1 MPAIPLA
8 LLACLAWPYSSVA
21 QTIEPDTAGVDLPL
35 PALSA
40 AYARPGPFAVEVRD
54 VSVSRTAAGGGDFEA
69 LLFVPLPI
77 AGAASSTAADAALE
91 PAATTQASPVVAFGH
106 GYLTSVDRYASS
118 LRHLASW
125 GLTVIAPR
133 SAGGLLPDHAGLAA
147 DLSTAG
153 AWVVTAADAD
163 DWPGLP
169 VDAHAFAT
177 SGHSMGGGA
186 AVLAAAA
193 DPRVV
198 TVATLAAADTR
209 PSAIEA
215 AGRLKVPALFV
226 AGSDDS
232 ITPPDQHQRPMF
244 EATVGVPAEA
254 RVIEGGSHC
263 GFLDDPILPGIVC
276 DRGRLD
282 PDEQSALSRAAL
294 VSWLRWQ
301 LMADEAAAALAWPA
315 GPLEGLEVTLR
326 GPLPDGA
333 DEDGT

>member
-1 MPAIPLA
+1 MPAIQLA
-8 LLACLAWPYSSVA
+8 LLAGLAWPYSSEA
-21 QTIEPDTAGVDLPL
+21 QTTESDMAGIGLPR

-54 VSVSRTAAGGGDFEA
+54 VNVSRTAAGGGDFAA

-77 AGAASSTAADAALE
+77 AGAATME
-91 PAATTQASPVVAFGH
+91 ASPVVAFGH
-106 GYLTSVDRYASS
+106 GYLTPVDRYASS

-254 RVIEGGSHC
+254 RVIDGGSHC
-263 GFLDDPILPGIVC
+263 GFLDDPILPGIIC
-276 DRGRLD
+276 DSGRLD
-282 PDEQSALSRAAL
+282 PDEQSALSRTAL

-315 GPLEGLEVTLR
+315 GPLEGLEVSLR
-326 GPLPDGA
+326 GSLPDGP

>member
-1 MPAIPLA
+1 MSAIQLA
-8 LLACLAWPYSSVA
+8 LLACLAWPHGSVA
-21 QTIEPDTAGVDLPL
+21 RTMKPDRASVDAPVT
-35 PALSA
+35 ALSA
-40 AYARPGPFAVEVRD
+40 TYARSGPYAVEVRD
-54 VSVSRTAAGGGDFEA
+54 VSVPRTKAGGGDFEA
-69 LLFVPLPI
+69 LLFVPLPT
-77 AGAASSTAADAALE
+77 AGAEAATAVDDALE
-91 PAATTQASPVVAFGH
+91 LAAPVETSPVVAFGH
-106 GYLTSVDRYASS
+106 GYLTPVERYASS

-133 SAGGLLPDHAGLAA
+133 AAGGLLPDHAGLAA

-169 VDAHAFAT
+169 ADPHAFAT

-226 AGSDDS
+226 AGSDDT
-232 ITPPDQHQRPMF
+232 ITPPDRHQRPMF

-254 RVIEGGSHC
+254 RIIQGGSHC
-263 GFLDDPILPGIVC
+263 GFLDEPILPGIVC
-276 DRGRLD
+276 DSGRLD
-282 PDEQSALSRAAL
+282 PDQQSALGRAAL

-315 GPLEGLEVTLR
+315 GPLEGLEVSVR
-326 GPLPDGA
+326 GPLPDGTDA
-333 DEDGT
+333 DGS

>member
-1 MPAIPLA
+1 MPAIQLA
-8 LLACLAWPYSSVA
+8 LLACLAWPHSSVA
-21 QTIEPDTAGVDLPL
+21 QTIEPDTAGADLPL
-35 PALSA
+35 TALSA
-40 AYARPGPFAVEVRD
+40 AYARPGPLAVEVRD
-54 VSVSRTAAGGGDFEA
+54 VSVPRTEAGAGDFEA
-69 LLFVPLPI
+69 LLFVPLPS
-77 AGAASSTAADAALE
+77 AGAEASTAVDDALAQ
-91 PAATTQASPVVAFGH
+91 AATMESSPVVAFGH
-106 GYLTSVDRYASS
+106 GYLTPVDLYASS

-153 AWVVTAADAD
+153 AWVVSAADAD

-226 AGSDDS
+226 AGADDT
-232 ITPPDQHQRPMF
+232 ITPPDRHQRPMF
-244 EATVGVPAEA
+244 EATAGVPAQA

-276 DRGRLD
+276 DSGRLD

-315 GPLEGLEVTLR
+315 GPLEGLDVSLR
-326 GPLPDGA
+326 GPLPAGA
-333 DEDGT
+333 DEGGS